1 MIHFTVIYSKYFITL
16 FLFLFLACGF
26 WGLCYES
33 VSDQKA
39 AAGVQSLFL
48 YLTQFAAY
56 LTIVIRTQRTE
67 YLILY
72 AFLLILTAAAPVF
85 SVMLYPGTNRI
96 LLNHVLMMLTAGM
109 IVLTRLELSRAVRQL
124 VIAAISFVLALF
136 LPRIMKKWKWLRDLG
151 WAYAVIGLLAI
162 AAVLVLGQVT
172 HGSKLS
178 WTVAGITF
186 QPSEFVKLLYIFF
199 IASLLAQDTGFLQVF
214 LCGVGAAAHV
224 GILVLSRD
232 LGSALIFFVVYVLMV
247 TAATHRLFYSL
258 LGAAAGAGAS
268 AAAWRLFDHV
278 QVRVQAWRDPWS
290 VIDGQ
295 GYQITQSLFAMSRG
309 GMFGLGIGKGTPD
322 DIPYVETDFVFSA
335 LVEELG
341 MLFGIG
347 IVLTGIVIFLLL
359 IRLACGLKDGF
370 YRNLAVGTAGLLIFQ
385 IFLTIGGGTKFI
397 PSTGVTLPF
406 ISYGGSSLMATVLLI
421 FVMEGIYEIR
431 YEEERKVERQRKKQA
446 GRGEA

>member
-1 MIHFTVIYSKYFITL
+1 MVHYIVIYSKYFITL
-16 FLFLFLACGF
+16 SLFVFLACGF

-39 AAGVQSLFL
+39 AAGVQSVFLF
-48 YLTQFAAY
+48 LTQFAAY
-56 LTIVIRTQRTE
+56 LTIVIRTQRME

-85 SVMLYPGTNRI
+85 SIMLYPGTNRI

-136 LPRIMKKWKWLRDLG
+136 LPWIMRKWKRLRDLG
-151 WAYAVIGLLAI
+151 WAYAVTGLLAI

-186 QPSEFVKLLYIFF
+186 QPSEFVKVLYVFF
-199 IASLLAQDTGFLQVF
+199 IASLLAQDTGFFQVL
-214 LCGVGAAAHV
+214 LCGFGAAAHV
-224 GILVLSRD
+224 VILVLSRD

-247 TAATHRLFYSL
+247 TAATHHLFYFF
-258 LGAAAGAGAS
+258 LGTVAGGGAS
-268 AAAWRLFDHV
+268 AAAWKLFDHV

-347 IVLTGIVIFLLL
+347 IVLTGLVIFLLL

-370 YRNLAVGTAGLLIFQ
+370 YRNLAAGTAGLFAFQ

-406 ISYGGSSLMATVLLI
+406 VSYGGSSLMATILLV

-431 YEEERKVERQRKKQA
+431 YEEEQRIEKQRKKRA
-446 GRGEA
+446 SRGET